1 MGMKMLSVVLA
12 AIALGAVT
20 AAPASAAPEGNPII
34 EISSV
39 AHGQCLQP
47 NPRDGLHELA
57 ACDDTPSQR
66 FEQIPLG
73 NDRHLLRNL
82 GTRSCMDTTFGLWHD
97 VCDDEAETTQFAEL
111 VPDVAGTVRIK
122 FGQVY
127 ADTTEGVWTWEFADT
142 NHQRW
147 RVRQTGT
154 AVPVDTAGQIVR
166 IASVHDTSY
175 GCVTPTGYSSSVY
188 HQPCADVPEQK
199 FQRIEIGGDTML
211 RNIASG
217 KCVSAKHG
225 GINAY
230 EFDCDPADAQQLWT
244 FEPVRTGDFRIR
256 QSSDQRYLMPVG
268 RELWINTRGSTY
280 TTFES
285 WTISVA

>member
-1 MGMKMLSVVLA
+1 MLSVALA

-20 AAPASAAPEGNPII
+20 VAPASAAPEGNPII

-47 NPRDGLHELA
+47 DSGGGLHELA
-57 ACDDTPSQR
+57 ACDDTPRQR
-66 FEQIPLG
+66 FEQIQLG
-73 NDRHLLRNL
+73 DERFLLRNL
-82 GTRSCMDTTFGLWHD
+82 GTRSCLDVTFGLWSD

-111 VPDVAGTVRIK
+111 VPDVADTVRIK

-142 NHQRW
+142 DHQRW

-154 AVPVDTAGQIVR
+154 TVPVDTTGQIVR
-166 IASVHDTSY
+166 IASVHDSY
-175 GCVTPTGYSSSVY
+175 GCVTPTGYSTSVY

-199 FQRIEIGGDTML
+199 FQRIETGGSTML

-217 KCVSAKHG
+217 KCLSAKHG
-225 GINAY
+225 GTNAY
-230 EFDCDPADAQQLWT
+230 EFDCDPADAKQLWT

-256 QSSDQRYLMPVG
+256 LSSDQRYLTPVG
-268 RELWINTRGSTY
+268 RELWIITRGGTY
-280 TTFES
+280 NTYES
-285 WTISVA
+285 WTLSVA